1 MTTTPTAAPPTGLPR
16 VRWAV
21 LGPGVIAHDFMAG
34 LHASASGVLHAVGSR
49 SPERAAAFAAEY
61 GAPVTGS
68 YEDVLARDD
77 VDAVYIATVHTTHLP
92 LATAALAAGK
102 AVLCEK
108 PLTTSVADTRAMLQ
122 AADEAQVPFLE
133 AFKYR
138 FGPLAV
144 ALRAVLADGLVGEV
158 SHVDAAFGGWDREG
172 VGRLYD
178 PALGG
183 GAILDVGA
191 YPASFAVG
199 IAAAWTALATSQA
212 RIGLDDAENVPVTVH
227 SAAGLLGETGVD
239 LHTSAAIG
247 IGPVT
252 ATLRT
257 SVRSE
262 VEDAVAIHGGLG
274 SILVPDVWGSRTA
287 SGDRYVLRLTGREVE
302 EVRVGVIQPMAAE
315 ADAIARALADG
326 SAEVPEMPWGESLL
340 TARVLE
346 SWREALTA

>member
-1 MTTTPTAAPPTGLPR
+1 MTTTPTATLPSGLPH

-21 LGPGVIAHDFMAG
+21 LGPGVIARDFMAG
-34 LHASASGVLHAVGSR
+34 LQAGATGVLHAVGSR

-61 GAPVTGS
+61 GAPVSGS
-68 YEDVLARDD
+68 YEEILARDD
-77 VDAVYIATVHTTHLP
+77 VDAVYVATVHTTHLP

-122 AADEAQVPFLE
+122 AAAVAGVPFLE

-138 FGPLAV
+138 FGPLAT
-144 ALRAVLADGLVGEV
+144 ALRSVLADGLLGEV
-158 SHVDAAFGGWDREG
+158 THVDAAFGGWDRQG

-178 PALGG
+178 PAVGG

-199 IAAAWTALATSQA
+199 VATSA
-212 RIGLDDAENVPVTVH
+212 GAPLGIDDAENLPVTVR
-227 SAAGLLGETGVD
+227 SAAGLIGETGVD
-239 LHTSAAIG
+239 LHTSAAIQ
-247 IGPVT
+247 IGSVT

-257 SVRSE
+257 TVRSE
-262 VEDAVAIHGGLG
+262 VDDSVAVHGGRG
-274 SILVPDVWGSRTA
+274 SLLVPDVWGSRTA
-287 SGDRYVLRLTGREVE
+287 SGDRYQLRRAGHEVE
-302 EVRVGVIQPMAAE
+302 DVSVGVVQPMAAE
-315 ADAIARALADG
+315 ADAIATALASG
-326 SAEVPEMPWGESLL
+326 STEVPEMTWGESLL

-346 SWREALTA
+346 AWRKALTA